1 MVKRKFLLVRRNIG
15 KKSMGKIGLHAFM
28 GKQLEHRI
36 CFRKLFLSYIH
47 NPRDVAKEN
56 LSRLFGQS
64 S

>member
-1 MVKRKFLLVRRNIG
+1 
-15 KKSMGKIGLHAFM
+15 MGKIGLHAFM

-56 LSRLFGQS
+56 LSRLFCQS